1 MKLTQTHPLQRVHP
15 WILALIAAGVVG
27 GSWLVG
33 TVSRER
39 SQQANLERHTIL
51 VQRRTVQAEIT
62 ASGRVV
68 PIRNVN
74 ISPKISGRLMEVLVD
89 QGQPVQQGQVIA
101 RMDNRD
107 VQAKLLESRA
117 QVAELQARLVEVRR
131 GNRVEVIAQ
140 AEAQVSA
147 SQARVQEAEARLN
160 MAQQVLK
167 RYQMV
172 YGEGGVSAREL
183 DQYQTEVNQAQ
194 ASLTAAQ
201 AQQLQDQQR
210 LRELRK
216 GSREEDIA
224 QSEAQLMAAIG
235 RLRATEVQMQD
246 TIIRAPFSGIVSQRF
261 ADQGA
266 FVTPTTSASATASA
280 TSTSIVAIAQG
291 IEVIAN
297 VPEIDI
303 SRIRVGQPVTV
314 IADAYPDRRFT
325 GRVRL
330 IAPEAVKEQNVTNFQ
345 VRVTLTSGLD
355 LLRSGM
361 NVDLNFQG
369 EQLKDAFLVPTVAI
383 VTQEGQPGVLIPD
396 VKGNP
401 DFQPVTLG
409 ATVGNETQILQGI
422 RPEQR
427 IFIDLPAGKRW
438 EDQDKEKAKP

>member
-1 MKLTQTHPLQRVHP
+1 
-15 WILALIAAGVVG
+15 
-27 GSWLVG
+27 
-33 TVSRER
+33 
-39 SQQANLERHTIL
+39 
-51 VQRRTVQAEIT
+51 
-62 ASGRVV
+62 VV
-68 PIRNVN
+68 PIRSVN

-107 VQAKLLESRA
+107 IQAKLLESRA
-117 QVAELQARLVEVRR
+117 QVAELQAKLAEVRR

-140 AEAQVSA
+140 AEARVRA

-194 ASLTAAQ
+194 ASLSAAQ
-201 AQQLQDQQR
+201 SQQLEDQQR

-224 QSEAQLMAAIG
+224 QTEAQLMAAIG

-261 ADQGA
+261 ADPGA

-355 LLRSGM
+355 RLRSGM
-361 NVDLNFQG
+361 NVDLSFQG

-383 VTQEGQPGVLIPD
+383 VTQEGKPGVLIPD
-396 VKGNP
+396 EKGNP

-427 IFIDLPAGKRW
+427 IFIDLPPGKRW
-438 EDQDKEKAKP
+438 EDQDQEKR